1 MGAGGRG
8 FESRYPDKRESYI
21 GMTLFRNFSSIILR
35 CHTGELFE
43 YPVEVVRSVESYFVS
58 DFLYAFL
65 AVGKKF
71 DGSGNALLVQIT
83 VEVNA
88 GVMQQAAEVPDGKA
102 ESFGYLFDFQILMGM
117 LYQVFQYRSD
127 TFVVWNYLSS
137 KMIYG
142 RMIPKAFIGIFI

>member
-1 MGAGGRG
+1 
-8 FESRYPDKRESYI
+8 
-21 GMTLFRNFSSIILR
+21 MTLFRNFSSIILR

-43 YPVEVVRSVESYFVS
+43 YPVEVVRSVESYFVN

-117 LYQVFQYRSD
+117 LYQVFQYRSV
-127 TFVVWNYLSS
+127 TFVVWNYLC
-137 KMIYG
+137 
-142 RMIPKAFIGIFI
+142 FQQVFDVGIHGG